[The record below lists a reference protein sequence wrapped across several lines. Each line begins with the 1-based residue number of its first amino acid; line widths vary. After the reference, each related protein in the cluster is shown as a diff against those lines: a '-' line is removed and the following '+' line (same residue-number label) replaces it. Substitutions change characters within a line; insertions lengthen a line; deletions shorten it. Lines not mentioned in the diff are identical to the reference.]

1 MNSADF
7 GVDFAE
13 AFTKTTELYDLTEE
27 EKQFVLRVFNRFRTL
42 TIETR
47 EQMIEAFGH
56 FPQTERE
63 RVIAAIGLSIF
74 YAKSLREELLIG
86 LHNYRRQELILRAL
100 CGIVVLTFPSGV
112 VDYMLDVFNHT
123 GA

>member
-42 TIETR
+42 TIEAR

-63 RVIAAIGLSIF
+63 RIVATIGLSIF
-74 YAKSLREELLIG
+74 YAKSIKEELLIG
-86 LHNYRRQELILRAL
+86 LHNYRRRELILGAL
-100 CGIVVLTFPSGV
+100 RGIVVLTLPPGII
-112 VDYMLDVFNHT
+112 DYMLGVFRE
-123 GA
+123 